1 MSNNTNSNSGNAAGV
16 PVKGVLQKFA
26 ESADDAKAN
35 QYGICN
41 ERGEL
46 VTRQYLSRYIQCNC
60 RQGNGFVA
68 NRKENFAY
76 FMSDAF
82 LSECRGMTANEVGRK
97 AAASPRWGDGPAAAK
112 AQAKALSAA
121 VTHAAKPA
129 GATVT
134 GATDDAPE
142 AGSQTISKVNRQR
155 IAELTAMIS
164 ALDPNDPETAPAIA
178 DAQREIEILSA

>member
-1 MSNNTNSNSGNAAGV
+1 MSDNTNIDSGNAAGV
-16 PVKGVLQKFA
+16 PAKGVLQKFA
-26 ESADDAKAN
+26 ESEQDEKAN
-35 QYGICN
+35 QYDIRN
-41 ERGEL
+41 ERGDL
-46 VTRQYLSRYIQCNC
+46 VTRAYLSRYIQCNC

-97 AAASPRWGDGPAAAK
+97 AAADPRWGDGPATVK

-121 VTHAAKPA
+121 AHTAKPA

-142 AGSQTISKVNRQR
+142 AGSQTISKANRQR